1 MKTDYKEALK
11 SFFGHIKNTKVL
23 AVIFIIGIGL
33 MLIPAGNEEKTQ
45 QPAEETAD
53 FKGYKQTIEEDL
65 QKILSQIKGAGKV
78 SVMVTLSDGGDTYF
92 AVDENA
98 SYTKGDADE
107 ARSSEITHVFKNDK
121 SDGELPLITRQTYP
135 QVSGVLICAEG
146 ASSLQVKNNIITA
159 VEALLGVKSHRIEV
173 LERK

>member
-1 MKTDYKEALK
+1 MKINYKEVLK

-33 MLIPAGNEEKTQ
+33 MLIPAGNREKPQ
-45 QPAEETAD
+45 EQAEETTD
-53 FKGYKQTIEEDL
+53 FKGYKQTLEEDL

-78 SVMVTLSDGGDTYF
+78 SVMVTLVDGGDTYF

-98 SYTKGDADE
+98 SYTKGDTEE
-107 ARSSEITHVFKNDK
+107 ARNSQVTHVFKNDSK
-121 SDGELPLITRQTYP
+121 DGELPLVTKQTYP
-135 QVSGVLICAEG
+135 QISGVLICAEG
-146 ASSLQVKNNIITA
+146 ANNPQVKNNIITA

-173 LERK
+173 MERK